1 MSNYPDDIHDYDGH
15 QRSPFYKEEADPEFK
30 TSQNYAEELANE
42 MIYTPELLLAS
53 LVNDEP
59 PKRLED
65 FAYKLACTAGDGN
78 RQVLRAA
85 MICFR
90 FGFEEECTRYAR
102 NAKAMQDL
110 QEVVK
115 IIPPRMIDDEQS
127 DEIYAGEI
135 MIAAFVKNIRQLT
148 SKQLSALK
156 DVALCLAGYKFT

>member
-1 MSNYPDDIHDYDGH
+1 MNNYPDDIHDHDNNPG
-15 QRSPFYKEEADPEFK
+15 SPFYQEEIDHELEEAQ
-30 TSQNYAEELANE
+30 SNAENLAND
-42 MIYTPELLLAS
+42 MIDTPELLLAS

-135 MIAAFVKNIRQLT
+135 MIAAFVKNIPQLT
-148 SKQLSALK
+148 SKQLQALK
-156 DVALCLAGYKFT
+156 DVALCLAGYKFN